1 MITRSSKRLKIA
13 ILADV
18 PVWLIPGLEHLSRQ
32 GHYATWLECLI
43 PTFAKHAD
51 LEIHWLSMSQQ
62 TKKPLTHSAYSQTF
76 HVLPRWKKSFSMV
89 TAYLFETRLIHKT
102 IRVIEPDLVHAWG
115 SEDVYGLA
123 AARYGSATR
132 LFTLQGCLSEY
143 VTLLGGNFLFRLQA
157 TYEKLTIRRFR
168 HGTAESPAAAEA
180 LRKIH
185 NKMSI
190 QQVDYGVH
198 SDFFDANWNPSPQ
211 PIISFVG
218 AVTRR
223 KGIRDLITIAAN
235 PDFKNVRFQ
244 ILGDGDLVNELQA
257 SSSSNV
263 EWLGK
268 CSRQQVIDALSSSWC
283 LFIPTYADT
292 GPTVIKEARVIGL
305 PVITTSGAGA
315 SSYINY
321 HQSGH
326 VTEPGDITEM
336 HKYLLSLCKSR
347 DQCIQTGNNGHKET
361 RSILSPEATAS
372 SFAVIYRL
380 LCG

>member
-18 PVWLIPGLEHLSRQ
+18 PVWLIPGLENLYRQ

-43 PTFAKHAD
+43 PAFEKHAD
-51 LEIHWLSMSQQ
+51 IEIHWLSMSQQ

-76 HVLPRWKKSFSMV
+76 HILPRWKKSFSMV
-89 TAYLFETRLIHKT
+89 TAYHLETRLIHKR
-102 IRVIEPDLVHAWG
+102 IQAIEPDLVHAWG
-115 SEDVYGLA
+115 SEDVYGIA

-132 LFTLQGCLSEY
+132 MFTLQGCLSEY
-143 VTLLGGNFLFRLQA
+143 LALLGGSFLFRLQA
-157 TYEKLTIRRFR
+157 TYEKPTIRRFR
-168 HGTAESPAAAEA
+168 YGTAESPAAAEA
-180 LRKIH
+180 LKKIH
-185 NKMSI
+185 NNMSI

-198 SDFFDANWNPSPQ
+198 FDFFDANWDPSPQ

-223 KGIRDLITIAAN
+223 KGIRDLITIAAD
-235 PDFKNVRFQ
+235 PDFKHVRFQ
-244 ILGDGDLVNELQA
+244 ILGDGDLMNELQA

-263 EWLGK
+263 KWLGK
-268 CSRQQVIDALSSSWC
+268 CSRRQVIDALSSSWC

-315 SSYINY
+315 SSYISR
-321 HQSGH
+321 HQSGQ
-326 VTEPGDITEM
+326 VTQPGDITTM
-336 HKYLLSLCKSR
+336 HQHLLGLCSSR
-347 DQCIQTGNNGHKET
+347 DQCIQTGNNGHTET
-361 RSILSPEATAS
+361 RCILSPEATAV
-372 SFAVIYRL
+372 SFADIYRT
-380 LCG
+380 LCC